1 MRRSLLPAFTFLL
14 LGVGVASYAQKQP
27 GNQPQQ
33 SQPGATS
40 PSQQRSPD
48 SPSQQRSPD
57 SSADRDAAQG
67 QRISVTGCL
76 AKGSQ
81 ANQYTIT
88 DSSSSEKYSF
98 PGPSQ
103 LDNYVNQTVKLSGSV
118 SSGANGEKV
127 FRPESISPVSNSC
140 SK

>member
-1 MRRSLLPAFTFLL
+1 MRRSLLPAFTILL
-14 LGVGVASYAQKQP
+14 LGVGVASYAQRQP
-27 GNQPQQ
+27 GSQPQQ

-48 SPSQQRSPD
+48 S
-57 SSADRDAAQG
+57 SADRDAAQG
-67 QRISVTGCL
+67 ERVSVTGCL

-88 DSSSSEKYSF
+88 DNSSHEKYSF

-103 LDNYVNQTVKLSGSV
+103 LDNYVNQTVKLNGSM
-118 SSGANGEKV
+118 SSGTNGEKV
-127 FRPESISPVSNSC
+127 FKPESISPVSNSC

>member
-14 LGVGVASYAQKQP
+14 LGVGVASYAQRQP
-27 GNQPQQ
+27 GSQPQQ
-33 SQPGATS
+33 SQPGAN
-40 PSQQRSPD
+40 
-48 SPSQQRSPD
+48 PSQQRSPD

-67 QRISVTGCL
+67 ERISVTGCL

-81 ANQYTIT
+81 ANEYTIT
-88 DSSSSEKYSF
+88 DSSSHEKYSF
-98 PGPSQ
+98 PGPAQ
-103 LDNYVNQTVKLSGSV
+103 LDNYVNQTVKLNGSV
-118 SSGANGEKV
+118 SSGAKGEKV